1 MPPTCGYSLL
11 MVETGEWG
19 CFLLRRVNQMG
30 VVSVTVASDRP
41 KSRRTTK
48 SRAKSSHPRPES
60 DVKKAIK
67 QLSPTVE
74 ALPEDTK
81 ALAAPL
87 VLDCARLAV
96 TMDRCWSLIE
106 NDGPVTS
113 YDNGSGQTGTHENPA
128 FGAYVKASRN
138 LSANIGKLIQ
148 MVGPGTCAADNLST
162 FLDDKRVRS

>member
-1 MPPTCGYSLL
+1 MASTTNKPKP
-11 MVETGEWG
+11 
-19 CFLLRRVNQMG
+19 RRVAESQ
-30 VVSVTVASDRP
+30 
-41 KSRRTTK
+41 K
-48 SRAKSSHPRPES
+48 KSSHPRPES

-81 ALAAPL
+81 ALAMPL

-113 YDNGSGQTGTHENPA
+113 YDNGSGQTGKHENPA

-138 LSANIGKLIQ
+138 LSSNVGKLIQ
-148 MVGPGTCAADNLST
+148 IVGPGTCAADNLT
-162 FLDDKRVRS
+162 IFLDGKRERS

>member
-1 MPPTCGYSLL
+1 MS
-11 MVETGEWG
+11 
-19 CFLLRRVNQMG
+19 
-30 VVSVTVASDRP
+30 S
-41 KSRRTTK
+41 TTNK
-48 SRAKSSHPRPES
+48 KELHMATPSRAKSSHPRPES

-81 ALAAPL
+81 ALAMPL

-113 YDNGSGQTGTHENPA
+113 YDNGSGQSGTHENPA

>member
-1 MPPTCGYSLL
+1 MASAPNRTKH
-11 MVETGEWG
+11 
-19 CFLLRRVNQMG
+19 RRVAGSQ
-30 VVSVTVASDRP
+30 P
-41 KSRRTTK
+41 KS
-48 SRAKSSHPRPES
+48 SPPRPES
-60 DVKKAIK
+60 DVEKVIK
-67 QLSPTVE
+67 QLSPTID
-74 ALPEDTK
+74 ALPDDAK
-81 ALAAPL
+81 ALAATL

-106 NDGPVTS
+106 NDGPVTR
-113 YDNGSGQTGTHENPA
+113 YDNGSGQSGTHENPA